1 MLFVGKWMHCLSSSE
16 EKKEYKKAPQN
27 IRFYPGWKTFYSAC
41 NITGTFY
48 KPKNNMNNVTRPL
61 LQEEFDEYVFRNYKT
76 KYCNGVV
83 WNMVQT
89 FTEEKYN
96 ERCVDYTSISIDL
109 DEDHIL
115 QEISYELQTKQLDEI
130 EEQTPKKN
138 ELDEK
143 EKQTPKKIEQNINDP
158 QAKTSVRSRKRK
170 LHYDEI
176 PR

>member
-1 MLFVGKWMHCLSSSE
+1 
-16 EKKEYKKAPQN
+16 
-27 IRFYPGWKTFYSAC
+27 
-41 NITGTFY
+41 
-48 KPKNNMNNVTRPL
+48 MNNVTRPL